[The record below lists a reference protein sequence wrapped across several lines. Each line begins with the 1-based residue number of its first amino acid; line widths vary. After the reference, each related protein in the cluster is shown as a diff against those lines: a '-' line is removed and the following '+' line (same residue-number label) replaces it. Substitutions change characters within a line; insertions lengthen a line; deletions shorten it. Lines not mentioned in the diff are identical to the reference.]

1 MLISVV
7 LPVYN
12 AQNTIS
18 EAIDSILNQTFTD
31 FELIII
37 NDGSTDESEK
47 IILEFND
54 QRIKYYANDGN
65 KGLIYTLNRGIELS
79 MGKYIARMDA
89 DDIALPKRFE
99 KQVRVM
105 EENPDIIV
113 CGTQIKY
120 FGISK
125 RKSKFYAPETSKD
138 NKEWLLENTCFAHP
152 TVMMRRSVL
161 IENNISYNCDYK
173 HCEDYKLW
181 IDLSNYGDFYNL
193 QEVLLLYRLSYTQIT
208 QNGNIIQIQNSRRC
222 RREYLKLLYGNDVIL
237 DKIDI
242 NLIRKCYKYRSK
254 NKYIIELLYLS
265 LEQYSLLN
273 FVYYIF
279 SFDWIR
285 FKFITNLAIV
295 KRFIKKRNSLL

>member
-1 MLISVV
+1 MQISVV

-31 FELIII
+31 FEFIII

-47 IILEFND
+47 IILEFDD

-89 DDIALPKRFE
+89 DDIALPERFE

-120 FGISK
+120 FGLSK
-125 RKSKFYAPETSKD
+125 RKGKFITPETSKE
-138 NKEWLLENTCFAHP
+138 NKEWLLGHSCFSHP
-152 TVMMRRSVL
+152 TVMMRKDIL
-161 IENNISYNCDYK
+161 INNNIAYNYDYK
-173 HCEDYKLW
+173 YSEDYKLW

-193 QEVLLLYRLSYTQIT
+193 QETLLLYRLSYTQIT
-208 QNGNIIQIQNSRRC
+208 QNGNTVQQQNSRKC
-222 RREYLKLLYGNDVIL
+222 RREYLKHIYGNEINL

-242 NLIRKCYKYRSK
+242 SLIRRCYVLRKK
-254 NKYIIELLYLS
+254 NKYIVELLYLS
-265 LEQYSLLN
+265 LDNYSFIN
-273 FVYYIF
+273 FLYYIF
-279 SFDWIR
+279 SFDWLGFR
-285 FKFITNLAIV
+285 LFANLAIL
-295 KRFIKKRNSLL
+295 KRFMKGGVSLL